1 MLAACTLALTA
12 CGGGDE
18 SEPEVFCSVTY
29 SIGGFGISKAAITY
43 DNSSGGTSQTEQAI
57 PYTIGPFVKSKG
69 DFLYVSAQNK
79 SSSGFVSVAIKIG
92 SATVKSAQSSVPYGI
107 ATATATASGSCS

>member
-43 DNSSGGTSQTEQAI
+43 ENSSGGTSQTEQAI
-57 PYTIGPFVKSKG
+57 PYTIGPFVKRKG
-69 DFLYVSAQNK
+69 VFSMYQRKTKAARAL
-79 SSSGFVSVAIKIG
+79 
-92 SATVKSAQSSVPYGI
+92 
-107 ATATATASGSCS
+107 

>member
-1 MLAACTLALTA
+1 MALTA

-43 DNSSGGTSQTEQAI
+43 ENSSGGTSQTEQAI
-57 PYTIGPFVKSKG
+57 PYTIPFVKSKG
-69 DFLYVSAQNK
+69 DFLYVSAQK
-79 SSSGFVSVAIKIG
+79 KA
-92 SATVKSAQSSVPYGI
+92 ARAL
-107 ATATATASGSCS
+107 